1 VSAQIGYGHNRVPDL
16 SIVVA
21 SWNVRDLLRRC
32 LVSIESSAL
41 QQLSI
46 ESIVVDNASTDGS
59 QEMLSQEFPA
69 TRLIS
74 NSSNLGFASACN
86 QGLTASIGRY
96 VLFLNPDTEIV
107 GDALT
112 VLVRRMDAHGEW
124 AVSGPRLVY
133 ADGTNQSSRR
143 RFPTL
148 LTAVF
153 ESTPL
158 ERVWPDSAW
167 VRRYRMIDRADD
179 VEQEADWVVGAC
191 LMCRP
196 QALREVRGFDEGFFM
211 YSEELDL
218 CRRLRDAGWRIGY
231 VPEAVVLHHEGKSSE
246 QVQTARH
253 IRFNSSK
260 VRYFRKHHGRAM
272 AWFLRVILL
281 TMYLCQ
287 AIEEG
292 LKWLV
297 GHKRGLRAERLRSY
311 VQVLGSGL
319 REESGA
325 P

>member
-1 VSAQIGYGHNRVPDL
+1 VPDL
-16 SIVVA
+16 SVVVV

-32 LVSIESSAL
+32 LASIASSAL
-41 QQLSI
+41 QRLTI
-46 ESIVVDNASTDGS
+46 ETIVVDNASTDGS

-69 TRLIS
+69 TRLIA

-86 QGLTASIGRY
+86 QGLAASSGRY

-107 GDALT
+107 GDALS
-112 VLVRRMDAHGEW
+112 VLARRMDAHSEW

-133 ADGTNQSSRR
+133 GDGTAQSSRR

-158 ERVWPDSAW
+158 ETACPESAW
-167 VRRYRMIDRADD
+167 VRRYRMIDGADD
-179 VEQEADWVVGAC
+179 VEQEVDWVVGAC
-191 LMCRP
+191 LVCRP
-196 QALREVRGFDEGFFM
+196 QALKQVRGFDEGFFM

-218 CRRLRDAGWRIGY
+218 CRRLGDAGWRIGY
-231 VPEAVVLHHEGKSSE
+231 VPEAVVLHYEGKSSE

-253 IRFNSSK
+253 IHFNSSK
-260 VRYFRKHHGRAM
+260 VRYFRKHHGRAA
-272 AWFLRVILL
+272 AWFLRAILL

-287 AIEEG
+287 VIGEG

-311 VQVLGSGL
+311 VQIIGSGL
-319 REESGA
+319 RGESGA